1 MDAFLPFSLPVQ
13 PIEDLKMRAME
24 EVEFLRSRRSVRRF
38 SKEQVPKEVIENLIL
53 CAGLAPSGANQQPW
67 TFCAISSPDLKKK
80 IRVAAEEEE
89 YAFYNGRATEEWL
102 KDLKPLGTA
111 QTFFGGCSM
120 VNCCF

>member
-13 PIEDLKMRAME
+13 PIEDLKMRARK

-80 IRVAAEEEE
+80 NSRGCRRRRRICFLQRQSYGGVVERFETL
-89 YAFYNGRATEEWL
+89 GHRANLFWRML
-102 KDLKPLGTA
+102 HG
-111 QTFFGGCSM
+111 
-120 VNCCF
+120 